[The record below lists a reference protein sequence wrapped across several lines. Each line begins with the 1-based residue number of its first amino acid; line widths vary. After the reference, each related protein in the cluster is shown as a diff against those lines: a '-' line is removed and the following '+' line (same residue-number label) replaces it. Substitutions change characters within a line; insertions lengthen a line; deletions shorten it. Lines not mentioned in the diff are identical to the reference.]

1 MMIKTI
7 VILRKTATMSS
18 KIRGNW
24 NQLMLKKKKKVK
36 KNKYAHT

>member
-18 KIRGNW
+18 NKRK
-24 NQLMLKKKKKVK
+24 LKPINAEKEKKVK

>member
-1 MMIKTI
+1 MIIKTI

-18 KIRGNW
+18 KIKGTW

-36 KNKYAHT
+36 KNKYADT